1 MKPEEKQ
8 EEQGETEKLEDI
20 VRSCLLEVLE
30 LPPETELAVDGEL
43 YSYGMDSLR
52 CMELVVMLEEK
63 FECLFPFEHMV
74 LDEIDTIEKICGF
87 LRSDGKEESEQ

>member
-1 MKPEEKQ
+1 MNQAEEKEQQ
-8 EEQGETEKLEDI
+8 EGTETMEDI
-20 VRSCLLEVLE
+20 VHCCILEVLE

-63 FECLFPFEHMV
+63 FECRFPFEHLV
-74 LDEIDTIEKICGF
+74 LEEIDTMEKICGF
-87 LRSDGKEESEQ
+87 LRSEGKEESEQ